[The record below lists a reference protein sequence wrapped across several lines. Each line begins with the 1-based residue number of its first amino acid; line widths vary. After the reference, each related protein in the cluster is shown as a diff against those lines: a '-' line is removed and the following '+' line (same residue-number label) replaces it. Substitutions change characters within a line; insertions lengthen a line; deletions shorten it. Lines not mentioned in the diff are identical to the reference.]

1 LHSSPNVILV
11 VGDHHRANIL
21 GHSGCRLAHTPNLDR
36 LCQAGAAFSR
46 AVTVF
51 PEADVALETLLAGVH
66 AHRLPAGSAN
76 GLDQSALGQ
85 ALAARGY
92 RIAQFGSAHALRLA
106 DVLGAALAFLDQPGG
121 DPFLV
126 VIRLP
131 SISTLLEIPDWCF
144 TPHRGNGTPLAAHF
158 AAVTA
163 YDDAAGQI
171 VQASGRRHADH
182 DDTLFVYTSLSGEH
196 FKYRDG
202 VSHANTCHDES
213 IRVPLILNWPARI
226 APGQN
231 LDALV
236 GLHDVAP
243 TIAEIADAPLP
254 PTQGRSLWPLL
265 NGGRAPDWRRRI
277 YVENQHLRHI
287 RALEDPL
294 SATFRLYPA
303 WRQRAIWD
311 GRHKLV
317 LSADQGIASFF
328 DHAIDPEEEFDL
340 YEVPRPSPH
349 RLYEHFRDR
358 RQHIVRLAKDL
369 GTEAAALEDDLGI
382 SLAAAAISDPS
393 FGRLGA
399 GERLG

>member
-1 LHSSPNVILV
+1 LHSTPNVILV
-11 VGDHHRANIL
+11 VGDHHRADIV
-21 GHSGCRLAHTPNLDR
+21 GHSGCRLAHTPNLDS
-36 LCQAGAAFSR
+36 LCRGGAAFSR

-51 PEADVALETLLAGVH
+51 PEAGVALATLLAGVH
-66 AHRLPAGSAN
+66 AHQLRAGPAS
-76 GLDQSALGQ
+76 GLEQSAIGQ
-85 ALAARGY
+85 ALAERSY
-92 RIAQFGSAHALRLA
+92 RLVQFGSAEAAGGLA
-106 DVLGAALAFLDQPGG
+106 DVRGAALAFLDQPGG

-126 VIRLP
+126 LIRLP
-131 SISTLLEIPDWCF
+131 AISTLLEIPDWCF
-144 TPHRGNGTPLAAHF
+144 SPHRGNGTPLAAYF

-163 YDDAAGQI
+163 YDDAVGQI
-171 VQASGRRHADH
+171 VRAIRRHADS

-196 FKYRDG
+196 FKYRDA

-213 IRVPLILNWPARI
+213 IRVPLILSWPARI
-226 APGQN
+226 APGRN

-243 TIAEIADAPLP
+243 TIAEIAAVPLP
-254 PTQGRSLWPLL
+254 TAQGRSLWPLL
-265 NGGRAPDWRRRI
+265 NGGGAQDWRRRI
-277 YVENQHLRHI
+277 YVENQHQRHI
-287 RALEDPL
+287 RPLEDPQ
-294 SATFRLYPA
+294 SAAFRLYPA

-311 GRHKLV
+311 GRYKLV

-328 DHAIDPEEEFDL
+328 DHALDPEEEFDL
-340 YEVPRPSPH
+340 YDVPRPSPH

-358 RQHIVRLAKDL
+358 RQHVVRLAKDL

-382 SLAAAAISDPS
+382 ELATAAISNPS